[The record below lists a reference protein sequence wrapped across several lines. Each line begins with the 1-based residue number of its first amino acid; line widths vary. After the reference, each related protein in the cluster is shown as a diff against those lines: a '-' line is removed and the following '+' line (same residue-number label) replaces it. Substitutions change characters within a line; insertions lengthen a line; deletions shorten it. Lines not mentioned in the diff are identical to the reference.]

1 MRPLKGKYII
11 PKYFG
16 IDINNNFKTIVSGVL
31 QDIIVVSVHNFT
43 DDIDF
48 SSFAKTVNKPVKN
61 LERGS
66 VCIRNYLR
74 DK

>member
-1 MRPLKGKYII
+1 MRPLKGEYII
-11 PKYFG
+11 RKYFG

-31 QDIIVVSVHNFT
+31 QDIIVDSVHNFT

-48 SSFAKTVNKPVKN
+48 SSFAKTVNKPVKT
-61 LERGS
+61 LERRS
-66 VCIRNYLR
+66 VCIRNYFR